1 MKPYQRGDVVIIDVP
16 IPASGHVQG
25 GKRPWVIVQNNM
37 GNQFSPHQHCSPSD
51 HKDEAAGNAHSCCFC
66 VGELGAKHGRV

>member
-25 GKRPWVIVQNNM
+25 GKRPWVIVKNNM
-37 GNQFSPHQHCSPSD
+37 GEPVLSHQHCSPSD
-51 HKDEAAGNAHSCCFC
+51 HK
-66 VGELGAKHGRV
+66 R